1 MNSPDKNASKEPEE
15 ETEEDFGKMAAD
27 RLSLVGKAQMSA
39 VKLVGT
45 RTWASEVFPL
55 HIH

>member
-27 RLSLVGKAQMSA
+27 RLSHVGKA
-39 VKLVGT
+39 
-45 RTWASEVFPL
+45 
-55 HIH
+55 